1 MMNSVSRSGGFVT
14 YLSVIAY
21 PDSRRILV
29 ALSPKTGVSATQGR
43 WVEVDWEKVFAAK

>member
-1 MMNSVSRSGGFVT
+1 MMDSVSRGGGLMT

-21 PDSRRILV
+21 PDARRMYV
-29 ALSPKTGVSATQGR
+29 AVTPKTGVPATQGR